1 MAELKFDPDRGVVVP
16 TTREV
21 RDDTAAGFV
30 AAFRVNDTDQEAN
43 TDPAA
48 PLGQVVDLL
57 TAEVE
62 AKNAELAFI
71 ANQYN
76 PESATGVFLD
86 GLAALYGL
94 TRKLSEPTV
103 VTCQC
108 RGLRGTVIPFGA
120 IVQDDSGRQ
129 LRMMTGGGVTIGD
142 AGTVEAPFACVE
154 HGPIEVGAG
163 TVTKIVTVV
172 AGWDAVDNAAAG
184 ITGRDIEHDGELLT
198 RMRESYAINAN
209 GTVWNIQANLSQL
222 DGVIDCVVLENY
234 TNETQTQYSV
244 NLGAHS
250 IAVCIVGGDDTEI
263 ARTIFE
269 RKSGGC
275 GTNGETEVTYIDEE
289 HYNATYVYKII
300 RPTSKDFK
308 IRIEFFSEG
317 MSDDEKRAVVDA
329 VVADALG
336 EAKNP
341 RVKLATTVY
350 SSRFYGAIQGATSE
364 PVKAVTV
371 GFADGAMGSS
381 VDVPANVSPAVTDAS
396 VELVF
401 SGG

>member
-1 MAELKFDPDRGVVVP
+1 MAELKFDPDLGVVVP
-16 TTREV
+16 ATSAVRE
-21 RDDTAAGFV
+21 DTAAGFR
-30 AAFRVNDTDQEAN
+30 AAFRVNDTDPDVN

-62 AKNAELAFI
+62 AKNAELAFV

-103 VTCQC
+103 VTCTC
-108 RGLRGTVIPFGA
+108 SGLRGTVIPFGA
-120 IVQDDSGRQ
+120 IAQDGSGRQ
-129 LRMMTGGGVTIGD
+129 LRMMTGGGVEIGD
-142 AGTVEAPFACVE
+142 GGTVDAPFACVE
-154 HGPIEVGAG
+154 HGPLEVGAG

-172 AGWDAVDNAAAG
+172 AGWDSVTNAAAG

-234 TNETQTQYSV
+234 TNVKQTQYSV
-244 NLGAHS
+244 ELGAHS
-250 IAVCIVGGDDTEI
+250 IAVCIVGGDDAEI

-275 GTNGETEVTYIDEE
+275 GTNGETEVTHVDTE
-289 HYNATYVYKII
+289 HYNASYTYKII

-308 IRIEFFSEG
+308 IKVEFFAAG
-317 MSDDEKRAVVDA
+317 MSADEKQAVVDA

-336 EAKNP
+336 EGKNP

-350 SSRFYGAIQGATSE
+350 ASRFYQAIQGATDE
-364 PVKAVTV
+364 PIKAVTV
-371 GFADGAMGSS
+371 GFADGSMGAS

-396 VELVF
+396 VEVVF
-401 SGG
+401 TEA